1 MSCKPVIVGDRVTHF
16 SDPGCPWAWSN
27 GPAFAVLQWRYGA
40 QLQWRH
46 AMIGLSE
53 TAEQY
58 RRRGYTGESQALN
71 YRKFRHRGMPFATEP
86 RDRPHATWPMCRV
99 VVATR
104 RLAPDREWAVFRAL
118 QFAQFTSTLTLDE
131 PDGHRAGAGLAA
143 GHRRRA
149 RWSRPSTEPET
160 EELFAADRALAR
172 SAAGGP
178 TEFQDRS
185 ATTPEGEVRYTAPSL
200 ILEAEDGRSLEVGGF
215 QPVEA
220 YDVAIANLDRSLE
233 RRPPAEDA
241 VEVLRG
247 VPGRAHH
254 RRGRRRDGAAPAAA
268 RPRGRRGRAD
278 RRGRRRRGPPPPVRQ
293 RRAVDAGR
301 RRVRPSGGLDHGAP
315 RQARDFALGGA
326 GKPDPRLP
334 GTASGSRRL
343 VARMYQEAAP
353 ARIMLSAMTA
363 MNYIETDLPEGM
375 VLAEW
380 RRAKAAARR
389 KVRRTPR
396 WRLRLA

>member
-1 MSCKPVIVGDRVTHF
+1 VIQVTHL

-46 AMIGLSE
+46 VMIGLSE

-86 RDRPHATWPMCRV
+86 RERPHATWPMCRV

-131 PDGHRAGAGLAA
+131 PDGIQQALAWLPGIDA
-143 GHRRRA
+143 A
-149 RWSRPSTEPET
+149 RLVAAATEPET
-160 EELFAADRALAR
+160 EELFAADLALAR

-178 TEFQDRS
+178 TEFQGRS
-185 ATTPEGEVRYTAPSL
+185 ATTPEGEIRFTAPSL
-200 ILEAEDGRSLEVGGF
+200 IVEAQDGRSLEVGGF

-233 RRPPAEDA
+233 RREPAEDA
-241 VEVLRG
+241 AEVLQAFPDGLTTAEVAAVMCPHLQPSDREG
-247 VPGRAHH
+247 AEDSLIAAVAA
-254 RRGRRRDGAAPAAA
+254 GAAQRRSFGNDALWTPVAVAAA
-268 RPRGRRGRAD
+268 
-278 RRGRRRRGPPPPVRQ
+278 
-293 RRAVDAGR
+293 
-301 RRVRPSGGLDHGAP
+301 
-315 RQARDFALGGA
+315 
-326 GKPDPRLP
+326 
-334 GTASGSRRL
+334 
-343 VARMYQEAAP
+343 MAA
-353 ARIMLSAMTA
+353 
-363 MNYIETDLPEGM
+363 
-375 VLAEW
+375 
-380 RRAKAAARR
+380 
-389 KVRRTPR
+389 
-396 WRLRLA
+396 

>member
-1 MSCKPVIVGDRVTHF
+1 MPRWAPPIVLWVIRVTHF

-40 QLQWRH
+40 QLRWQH
-46 AMIGLSE
+46 VMIGLSE

-58 RRRGYTGESQALN
+58 RRRGYTGESQARN

-86 RDRPHATWPMCRV
+86 RERPHATWPMCRV

-104 RLAPDREWAVFRAL
+104 RLAPDREWSVFRAL

-131 PDGHRAGAGLAA
+131 PAGIEQALAWLPGIDA
-143 GHRRRA
+143 A
-149 RWSRPSTEPET
+149 RLVAASTESET

-185 ATTPEGEVRYTAPSL
+185 ATTPEGEVRFTAPSL

-233 RRPPAEDA
+233 RRPPAQDA
-241 VEVLRG
+241 VEVLRAF
-247 VPGRAHH
+247 P
-254 RRGRRRDGAAPAAA
+254 DGLTTAEVAAVMAPHLQQPDREAAEDVLIA
-268 RPRGRRGRAD
+268 
-278 RRGRRRRGPPPPVRQ
+278 
-293 RRAVDAGR
+293 AVAAGAAGR
-301 RRVRPSGGLDHGAP
+301 RPFGND
-315 RQARDFALGGA
+315 ALWT
-326 GKPDPRLP
+326 P
-334 GTASGSRRL
+334 
-343 VARMYQEAAP
+343 V
-353 ARIMLSAMTA
+353 
-363 MNYIETDLPEGM
+363 
-375 VLAEW
+375 
-380 RRAKAAARR
+380 AAA
-389 KVRRTPR
+389 
-396 WRLRLA
+396 AAMAA

>member
-1 MSCKPVIVGDRVTHF
+1 VIQVTHF

-46 AMIGLSE
+46 VMIGLSE

-86 RDRPHATWPMCRV
+86 RERPHATWPMCRV

-131 PDGHRAGAGLAA
+131 PDGIQQALAWLPGIDA
-143 GHRRRA
+143 A
-149 RWSRPSTEPET
+149 RLVAAATEPET
-160 EELFAADRALAR
+160 EELFAADLALAR

-178 TEFQDRS
+178 TEFQGRS
-185 ATTPEGEVRYTAPSL
+185 ATTPEGEIRFTAPSL
-200 ILEAEDGRSLEVGGF
+200 IVEAQDGRSLEVGGF

-233 RRPPAEDA
+233 RREPAEDA
-241 VEVLRG
+241 AEVLQAFPDGLTTAEVAAVMCPHLQPSDREG
-247 VPGRAHH
+247 AEDSLIAAVAA
-254 RRGRRRDGAAPAAA
+254 GAAQRRSFGNDALWTPVAVAAA
-268 RPRGRRGRAD
+268 
-278 RRGRRRRGPPPPVRQ
+278 
-293 RRAVDAGR
+293 
-301 RRVRPSGGLDHGAP
+301 
-315 RQARDFALGGA
+315 
-326 GKPDPRLP
+326 
-334 GTASGSRRL
+334 
-343 VARMYQEAAP
+343 MAA
-353 ARIMLSAMTA
+353 
-363 MNYIETDLPEGM
+363 
-375 VLAEW
+375 
-380 RRAKAAARR
+380 
-389 KVRRTPR
+389 
-396 WRLRLA
+396 